1 MSSATL
7 IPLPDGHDAATRSP
21 GDDAGPR
28 RVERA
33 RGLRSFLTW
42 SFFLAQIAAAE
53 RFIGGEADAAQAEEG
68 AAKQPAF
75 DEVKAGDALPFQQGV
90 AAASD
95 GIPGTAGERA
105 APAAPSFAQNT
116 AGEPSALAQQI
127 AVAEAA
133 PIGVPITMGGAGAS
147 GGSDAMGPVP
157 AGIDSLLPGDSVVPG
172 DLLPLHLD
180 LNAPALLGNVTG
192 AALDLVD
199 GTLTSLGAA
208 RVIEDLFT
216 AVFSHELPAGDL
228 ASITGLLLSGD
239 APSAQLMGYASLGDA
254 EASVSAG
261 AAAYPDLT
269 LALADQQAVSIA
281 APPTPGGSLLHDLPV
296 IGDAL
301 ASTPCDADGDH
312 HVDVSDLTSGLSQ
325 IADHTGLPKTSVD
338 LWS

>member
-7 IPLPDGHDAATRSP
+7 IPLLPDGRDTATRSR

-75 DEVKAGDALPFQQGV
+75 DQVKAGDALPLQQSV

-116 AGEPSALAQQI
+116 AGEPSAPPQQV

-133 PIGVPITMGGAGAS
+133 PTGVPITAGGAGAS
-147 GGSDAMGPVP
+147 DGSGTPGSAP
-157 AGIDSLLPGDSVVPG
+157 AGIDSLLPSDSVVPG

-180 LNAPALLGNVTG
+180 LNAPALLGNVTD

-208 RVIEDLFT
+208 PVIEDLFT

-239 APSAQLMGYASLGDA
+239 ALSAQLMGYASLGGA

-261 AAAYPDLT
+261 AYPDLT
-269 LALADQQAVSIA
+269 LALTDQQAVSIA

-301 ASTPCDADGDH
+301 ASTPYDADGDH
-312 HVDVSDLTSGLSQ
+312 HADVSDLTSGLSQ
-325 IADHTGLPKTSVD
+325 IADHIGLPKASVD

>member
-7 IPLPDGHDAATRSP
+7 IPLPDGHDAATRSR

-53 RFIGGEADAAQAEEG
+53 RFIGGEADAAPAEEG
-68 AAKQPAF
+68 AAKHAAS
-75 DEVKAGDALPFQQGV
+75 EAKTGDALTLPQGV

-95 GIPGTAGERA
+95 GIPGATGERA
-105 APAAPSFAQNT
+105 ASASPSFAQNT
-116 AGEPSALAQQI
+116 AGGPNAPAQQI
-127 AVAEAA
+127 AVAETA
-133 PIGVPITMGGAGAS
+133 PTSLPITIGGGAGSS
-147 GGSDAMGPVP
+147 GGGDAPDFASPGVN
-157 AGIDSLLPGDSVVPG
+157 ALLPGDSLVPG

-192 AALDLVD
+192 VALNLVD

-208 RVIEDLFT
+208 PVVEDLCS
-216 AVFSHELPAGDL
+216 AAFSHELPAGDL
-228 ASITGLLLSGD
+228 ASITGLLLWGD

-254 EASVSAG
+254 EASISAG

-269 LALADQQAVSIA
+269 LALADQQAVSIPA
-281 APPTPGGSLLHDLPV
+281 QSTPGGSWLHDLPI

-301 ASTPCDADGDH
+301 ASTPGDGAGDH
-312 HVDVSDLTSGLSQ
+312 HADVSDLTSGLSQ
-325 IADHTGLPKTSVD
+325 IADHVGLPKTSVD

>member
-7 IPLPDGHDAATRSP
+7 IPLPDGRDTATRLR
-21 GDDAGPR
+21 GDDAGPK

-53 RFIGGEADAAQAEEG
+53 RFIGGEADAAPGEEG
-68 AAKQPAF
+68 AAKHAASEAKTGNAIP
-75 DEVKAGDALPFQQGV
+75 LPQGV

-95 GIPGTAGERA
+95 GIPGGTGERA

-116 AGEPSALAQQI
+116 AGEPSAPAQQI

-133 PIGVPITMGGAGAS
+133 STGVPITIGGAGAS
-147 GGSDAMGPVP
+147 GGSDATGPVP
-157 AGIDSLLPGDSVVPG
+157 AGIDSLLSGDSLVPG

-180 LNAPALLGNVTG
+180 LNAPALLGNITG
-192 AALDLVD
+192 AAVDLVD

-208 RVIEDLFT
+208 PVIGDLFT

-228 ASITGLLLSGD
+228 ASITGLLLTGD
-239 APSAQLMGYASLGDA
+239 APSAQLMGYASLGEA

-261 AAAYPDLT
+261 SAAYPDLT

-281 APPTPGGSLLHDLPV
+281 APPTPGGSLLQDLPV

-301 ASTPCDADGDH
+301 ASTPYDADGDH
-312 HVDVSDLTSGLSQ
+312 HADVSDLTSGLSQ
-325 IADHTGLPKTSVD
+325 IADHISLPKASVD